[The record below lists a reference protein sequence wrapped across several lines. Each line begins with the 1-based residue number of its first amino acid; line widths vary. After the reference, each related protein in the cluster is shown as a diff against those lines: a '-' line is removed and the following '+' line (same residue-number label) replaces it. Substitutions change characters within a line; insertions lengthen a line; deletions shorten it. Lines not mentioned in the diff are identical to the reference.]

1 MYKVLI
7 TDDEPMIREGLRTL
21 IEWEELG
28 FQVVD
33 TAANGKEAL
42 QKAERY
48 SPDLMII
55 DIRMPGMTGLEVIE
69 TLRKKDESVHVL
81 ILSGYADFDYAKKA
95 IALSIDGYLLKPV
108 EEDELVE
115 YLQKLKSALDKET
128 DLQQR
133 QSEQVEWNM
142 ERTIQA
148 MLTSAEEQL
157 PVQEGELAGAGLLWD
172 GYNVALIRLQHDG
185 KEAEPSERAAFKKRL
200 CQVFDEKGRGTIFIS
215 ELHIG
220 LLLKE
225 NLQFEQVRKAVYK
238 EIEALAAELLLEATV
253 SAGGRVK
260 RFSEINRSYEEA
272 LKLLKQRF
280 FYEGNQLITQATE
293 PVCKAEDCTP
303 APVDQEECAD
313 IIDKMY
319 FALDIGN
326 EAAIDQLVTGTGHLF
341 ITRGCSEQVIKSLF
355 VQILTGVLGKM
366 SQHDADVYAR
376 SGQVSVAIMEIYQ
389 LTRYSAMERHVI
401 QLLKGLNAS
410 ASQGDS
416 ADKLMR
422 KMIDLIQ
429 RNYDENL
436 KLESLAD
443 VFNYN
448 SAYLGKLFKN
458 TTGEYFNTYLD
469 KVRIEKAKE
478 FLGQGMKVYQVAEK
492 VGYANVDYFHAKFR
506 KYVGSSP
513 SGFRKK

>member
-33 TAANGKEAL
+33 VAANGKEAL
-42 QKAERY
+42 QKHERY
-48 SPDLMII
+48 SPQLMIV
-55 DIRMPGMTGLEVIE
+55 DIRMPGMSGLEVIE
-69 TLRKKDESVHVL
+69 AIRKKDESIHVL

-108 EEDELVE
+108 DEDELME
-115 YLQKLKSALDKET
+115 YLKKLKITLDKET

-133 QSEQVEWNM
+133 QNEQVEWNL
-142 ERTIQA
+142 ERTIQT
-148 MLTSAEEQL
+148 MLASSEEQL
-157 PVQEGELAGAGLLWD
+157 PIHEDELAGAGLLWD
-172 GYNVALIRLQHDG
+172 GYNVALIRLEQEG

-225 NLQFEQVRKAVYK
+225 NMQFEQVRKGVYK
-238 EIEALAAELLLEATV
+238 EIEALAAELQLEATV
-253 SAGGRVK
+253 TAGGRVK
-260 RFSEINRSYEEA
+260 KFSEINRSYEEA
-272 LKLLKQRF
+272 QKLLNQRF

-293 PVCKAEDCTP
+293 PVCKADACTSV
-303 APVDQEECAD
+303 PVDQEECAE
-313 IIDKMY
+313 ITDKMY
-319 FALDIGN
+319 FAIDIGN
-326 EAAIDQLVTGTGHLF
+326 MAAIDQLVTGTGHLF

-366 SQHDADVYAR
+366 SQHDAEVYAR

-389 LTRYSAMERHVI
+389 LTRYPAVERHVI
-401 QLLKGLNAS
+401 QLLKGLNS
-410 ASQGDS
+410 SVSQGAS

-478 FLGQGMKVYQVAEK
+478 FLAQGMKVYQVAEK
-492 VGYANVDYFHAKFR
+492 IGYANVDYFHAKFR

>member
-21 IEWEELG
+21 IDWEELG

-42 QKAERY
+42 QKYERY
-48 SPDLMII
+48 SPHLMIV
-55 DIRMPGMTGLEVIE
+55 DIRMPGMSGLEVIE
-69 TLRKKDESVHVL
+69 KLRQSDKSIHVL

-95 IALSIDGYLLKPV
+95 IALSIDGYLLKPID
-108 EEDELVE
+108 EDELIE
-115 YLQKLKSALDKET
+115 YLHKLKSSLEREMG
-128 DLQQR
+128 LQQR
-133 QSEQVEWNM
+133 QNDRVEWDM
-142 ERTIQA
+142 ERAIQTI
-148 MLTSAEEQL
+148 LTSSEEQL
-157 PVQEGELAGAGLLWD
+157 PLQDYELADAGLLWD
-172 GYNVALIRLQHDG
+172 GYNVALIRLQHEG
-185 KEAEPSERAAFKKRL
+185 KEAEPSVRAAFKKRL
-200 CQVFDEKGRGTIFIS
+200 CQSFEEKGRGTIFIS

-220 LLLKE
+220 LLVKE
-225 NLQFEQVRKAVYK
+225 NMQYEQVRKAIYK
-238 EIEALAAELLLEATV
+238 EIDALAAELQLEATV
-253 SAGGRVK
+253 TAGERVK
-260 RFSEINRSYEEA
+260 QFSDIAHSYEGA
-272 LKLLKQRF
+272 LKLLNQRF
-280 FYEGNQLITQATE
+280 FYEGNQLITQATAPICKVDASE
-293 PVCKAEDCTP
+293 PAS
-303 APVDQEECAD
+303 VDQEDCAE
-313 IIDKMY
+313 IIDKLY
-319 FALDIGN
+319 FALDVGN
-326 EAAIDQLVTGTGHLF
+326 EAAIDQLVSGTGHQF

-366 SQHDADVYAR
+366 SQHDSDVYAR
-376 SGQVSVAIMEIYQ
+376 SGQLSVAIMEVYQ
-389 LTRYSAMERHVI
+389 LTRYSTLEKHVI
-401 QLLKGLNAS
+401 QLLRGLKAS

-416 ADKLMR
+416 SDKLMR

-436 KLESLAD
+436 KLESLAE

-478 FLGQGMKVYQVAEK
+478 FLTQGMKVYQVAEK
-492 VGYANVDYFHAKFR
+492 VGYANVDYFHTKFR